1 MNKDLCENFYNKQI
15 ILNFIITIFVWIYI
29 CCKII
34 LLYGFDLILLI
45 YEKIYKRLNKK
56 LKMIK

>member
-15 ILNFIITIFVWIYI
+15 ILNFIIIIFVWIYI
-29 CCKII
+29 FCKII

-56 LKMIK
+56 LKLN

>member
-1 MNKDLCENFYNKQI
+1 MNKDFCQKFYNKQI
-15 ILNFIITIFVWIYI
+15 ILNFIIIIFVWIYI
-29 CCKII
+29 FCKII

-56 LKMIK
+56 LKLN